1 MAKCKDLT
9 GIRYGRL
16 TVVRRVENAKGGS
29 SRWLCRCD
37 CGEERIHTAGT
48 LNYGVVLSCGCLG
61 KEARLRSNMS
71 HGGSKT
77 KLYRVWNSM
86 KDRCFRETCSGFKHY
101 GGRGISVC
109 AEWLDYQTFHDWA
122 MSSGYKEGLSI
133 DRIDVNGNYAPSN
146 CRWVSKKVQANNT
159 TANRV
164 LCHNG
169 ESHTM
174 SEWSKILGIG
184 YSTLAKRLQDGWSVE
199 RAFTEPV
206 RGGVLRDNQS

>member
-16 TVVRRVENAKGGS
+16 TVVKRVENSRSGS
-29 SRWLCRCD
+29 SQWLCRCD

-61 KEARLRSNMS
+61 KESRLRSNTI

-77 KLYRVWNSM
+77 KLYRVWHSM
-86 KDRCFRETCSGFKHY
+86 KDRCTLESVSAFKHY

-109 AEWLDYQTFHDWA
+109 DEWKDYQVFHDWA
-122 MSSGYKEGLSI
+122 MASGYKEGLSL
-133 DRIDVNGNYAPSN
+133 DRIDVNGNYEPSN
-146 CRWVSKKVQANNT
+146 CRWASKCVQANNT
-159 TANRV
+159 RSNR
-164 LCHNG
+164 LICYNG
-169 ESHTM
+169 VSHTM

-184 YSTLAKRLQDGWSVE
+184 YSTLAKRFQDGWSIE
-199 RAFTEPV
+199 KAFTTPI
-206 RGGVLRDNQS
+206 RGGGTNDN